1 MGVGLGATMR
11 RMRRRGVGLLVAL
24 GVLGALATAG
34 YVFSTSRTPVTRFR
48 TATVDRGTIVATVSA
63 TGALAAVTTVQVG
76 SQVSGQVR
84 EVLVDFN
91 SPVRRNQL
99 IARIDPDVFQA
110 KVNAATADVESAQAQ
125 VLNQRA
131 NVEKVRADV
140 ENARAAAVTA
150 EANVERMRADIE
162 NARAVIATAQANV
175 TRDSAT
181 TGNAR
186 VELDRRMDLARREL
200 ISKSERDQAQTAFDT
215 AQAQLEATR
224 AQERA
229 GQAALRSSQAQLA
242 AGESQVRAAT
252 AQVASAQA
260 TFQVAEAQLK
270 AAEAT
275 VRQKQAALE
284 QTRLDLVHT
293 EIRAPVDGV
302 VVSRTVE
309 PGQTVAASLQAPT
322 LFTIAQDLT
331 RMQVEA
337 AVDEADVGRLREG
350 MGATFTVDA
359 FPGRTFRGEIGQIR
373 KAALVVQN
381 VVSYTTVI
389 TVPNPDRIL
398 LPGMTA
404 NVRVQADR
412 REDALRVSNAALR
425 FRPPSDGTDP
435 AGGSRG
441 RNAAED
447 PAGRAPARG
456 SGSGAAADAGGGRG
470 AGGGGGGGSLR
481 EMRAALV
488 RDLALTAD
496 QQTKVDAILE
506 EARQTFTNARAQG
519 GDETAPGAQRRRVRT
534 EVREKIRA
542 VLTPDQQKRFD
553 AGGAQDGLA
562 GAPTGT
568 PARVYVPGPDGKPQ
582 SVTIVVGL
590 SDGTYSEVVSG
601 DIKAG
606 QDVFVGTPSGSPAR
620 SSNTTG
626 GPRFRL

>member
-1 MGVGLGATMR
+1 MRWMG
-11 RMRRRGVGLLVAL
+11 RRGLLLLVVVV
-24 GVLGALATAG
+24 VLAALATAG
-34 YVFSTSRTPVTRFR
+34 YVFSTNRTPATRFR

-76 SQVSGQVR
+76 SQVSGQIR

-110 KVNAATADVESAQAQ
+110 KVNAATADLESAQAQ

-140 ENARAAAVTA
+140 ENSRAAVATA
-150 EANVERMRADIE
+150 EANVERMRADVE

-175 TRDSAT
+175 TRDAAT
-181 TGNAR
+181 SSNAR
-186 VELDRRMDLARREL
+186 LELDRRMDLARQEL
-200 ISKSERDQAQTAFDT
+200 ISKSERDQAQMAFDT

-229 GQAALRSSQAQLA
+229 GQASLRSSQAQLV
-242 AGESQVRAAT
+242 AGESQVRAAK

-260 TFQVAEAQLK
+260 TLQVAEAQLK
-270 AAEAT
+270 AADAT

-302 VVSRTVE
+302 VVSRTIDS
-309 PGQTVAASLQAPT
+309 GQTVAASLQAPT

-350 MGATFTVDA
+350 MGAVFTVDA
-359 FPGRTFRGEIGQIR
+359 FPGRTFRGEISQIR
-373 KAALVVQN
+373 KAAQVVQN

-389 TVPNPDRIL
+389 TVPNPDRTL

-404 NVRVQADR
+404 NVRVQVDR
-412 REDALRVSNAALR
+412 REDALRVTNAALR
-425 FRPPSDGTDP
+425 FRPPADSGAEPAAAPRARTGADDPGGRGQAGGAGAP
-435 AGGSRG
+435 AGG
-441 RNAAED
+441 
-447 PAGRAPARG
+447 G
-456 SGSGAAADAGGGRG
+456 S
-470 AGGGGGGGSLR
+470 GGGGGGLR

-488 RDLALTAD
+488 RDLALTVE
-496 QQTKVDAILE
+496 QQTKLDAILE
-506 EARQTFTNARAQG
+506 EARQASAAARTPG
-519 GDETAPGAQRRRVRT
+519 GDDKAGGPPRRRVRT
-534 EVREKIRA
+534 EIREKIRA
-542 VLTPDQQKRFD
+542 ILTPDQQKRFD
-553 AGGAQDGLA
+553 ASLPAQGAA
-562 GAPTGT
+562 AAPAATA
-568 PARVYVPGPDGKPQ
+568 ARVYVPGPDGKPQ
-582 SVTIVVGL
+582 AVAIMVGL

-601 DIKAG
+601 EIKAG
-606 QDVFVGTPSGSPAR
+606 QDVFVGTGASGAGR
-620 SSNTTG
+620 SSTPSG
-626 GPRFRL
+626 GPRLRL

>member
-11 RMRRRGVGLLVAL
+11 PMRRRGVGLLVAL

-48 TATVDRGTIVATVSA
+48 TATVDRGPIVATVSA

-110 KVNAATADVESAQAQ
+110 KVNAATADLESAQAQ

-131 NVEKVRADV
+131 NVEKARADV
-140 ENARAAAVTA
+140 ENGRAAAVTA

-181 TGNAR
+181 TNNAR

-229 GQAALRSSQAQLA
+229 GEAALRSAQAQLA
-242 AGESQVRAAT
+242 AGESQARAAK
-252 AQVASAQA
+252 AQVASVQA

-275 VRQKQAALE
+275 VRQKRAALE

-302 VVSRTVE
+302 VVSRSVD

-359 FPGRTFRGEIGQIR
+359 FPGRMFRGEIAQIR
-373 KAALVVQN
+373 KAAQVVQN

-389 TVPNPDRIL
+389 TVPNPDRTL

-404 NVRVQADR
+404 NVRVQTDR
-412 REDALRVSNAALR
+412 REDAVRVSNAALR
-425 FRPPSDGTDP
+425 FRPPGDGTDP
-435 AGGSRG
+435 AGGQ
-441 RNAAED
+441 RNRTAAED
-447 PAGRAPARG
+447 PAGRAPTRG
-456 SGSGAAADAGGGRG
+456 RGTGVAGGAGGGSG
-470 AGGGGGGGSLR
+470 TGGGGGSLR
-481 EMRAALV
+481 EMRATLV
-488 RDLALTAD
+488 RELALTAD
-496 QQTKVDAILE
+496 QQTKVDAILD
-506 EARQTFTNARAQG
+506 EARQGFASTSTQG
-519 GDETAPGAQRRRVRT
+519 GDDKALGTRRRRVRT

-542 VLTPDQQKRFD
+542 ILTPDQQKRFD
-553 AGGAQDGLA
+553 ASAVAQDDGA
-562 GAPTGT
+562 GAPAGT
-568 PARVYVPGPDGKPQ
+568 AARVYVPGPDGKPQ
-582 SVTIVVGL
+582 PVPIIVGL
-590 SDGTYSEVVSG
+590 SDGTYSEVISG
-601 DIKAG
+601 DIKTG
-606 QDVFVGTPSGSPAR
+606 QEVFVGTPSGSPAR
-620 SSNTTG
+620 SSS
-626 GPRFRL
+626 GPRLRL